1 MKETVKSSGC
11 GLQFLLVGG
20 DSVLSIN
27 AILWPINGTILLSRS
42 ETYDAILFHI
52 LSMEMTQLSL

>member
-27 AILWPINGTILLSRS
+27 AIGLSMAQ
-42 ETYDAILFHI
+42 YYCLVLKLMMLFYFIYI